1 MNTRRHRHGVRRSRL
16 NEMTGAIAAVT
27 VALSL
32 PALSLSACVARPGP
46 PPLAEDA
53 PKEPSIDEA
62 SESPATTTTNAEKP
76 NPAKRS
82 TVSVGI
88 DELHDGLNPHLA
100 ANSSPVVDEIAALV
114 LPSAFVGGELN
125 KDLLLSAQELPV
137 EQRPADTN
145 GEEQDTSAP
154 SYPAQG
160 EATESTSTAPTS
172 AHNAPQVGTRGP
184 KTAGKYV
191 QRVRYEI
198 APAAQWSD
206 GKPITAEDFKY
217 LWQSMVTHSGV
228 VDPAGYHAI
237 GDIDSTASGRVVE
250 VYFTHRVED
259 WQLLFGNLLPAHL
272 LNNNPDSFSSDLA
285 NGIPASA
292 GRYEV
297 VLVDRARGVV
307 ELNRNDRYWGANP
320 AHIDVVRLITVRST
334 AQGVDL
340 LRTKQVAFADISP
353 GETTREAFELVP
365 GVTTRALD
373 PQSHLSLQLS
383 QRSEI
388 LDDTFQ
394 RRRLIAALDMEKL
407 ARLTTGRSHN
417 NEIPK
422 AFNATAEAKLDRARI
437 SKLANATG
445 DRPLKI
451 AADPADPLASS
462 AVRTIVDMLAA
473 HDVKAE
479 VVSVGFDELTTKYV
493 PQGLVDA
500 VVSWKPAHVTSVS
513 AASEFL
519 CPNDS
524 DVPWGSSFT
533 SVCPPDAKETF
544 KDMLAGKYSADE
556 REAILQEFNNQH
568 FYTVPIVA
576 ESRIHARS
584 EGLTNYVV
592 PESSDATDK
601 GGELV
606 DVATWHLRSP

>member
-1 MNTRRHRHGVRRSRL
+1 MNTRRHRHGVRRLRL
-16 NEMTGAIAAVT
+16 NKTTGAIAAVT

-46 PPLAEDA
+46 PPLAEEA
-53 PKEPSIDEA
+53 PKAPGIDGA
-62 SESPATTTTNAEKP
+62 PESSATTTPAEKP
-76 NPAKRS
+76 DPAERS
-82 TVSVGI
+82 TISVGI

-114 LPSAFVGGELN
+114 LPSAFVDGELN

-154 SYPAQG
+154 PSPAQG
-160 EATESTSTAPTS
+160 EATESTSATPTS
-172 AHNAPQVGTRGP
+172 AHDAPQVGTRGP

-259 WQLLFGNLLPAHL
+259 WQLLFDNLLPAHL
-272 LNNNPDSFSSDLA
+272 LNNNPEAFGSDLA

-307 ELNRNDRYWGANP
+307 ELNRNDRYWGTNP

-340 LRTKQVAFADISP
+340 LRTKQIAFADVSP
-353 GETTREAFELVP
+353 GETTQEAYELVP
-365 GVTTRALD
+365 GVTTREHE
-373 PQSHLSLQLS
+373 PQRHLSLQLS

-388 LDDTFQ
+388 LNDTFQ

-417 NEIPK
+417 NDIPE
-422 AFNATAEAKLDRARI
+422 AFNATAQAKLDRARI
-437 SKLANATG
+437 SKLADSTEH
-445 DRPLKI
+445 RPLKI

-519 CPNDS
+519 CPNGS
-524 DVPWGSSFT
+524 DVPWGSSFA
-533 SVCPPDAKETF
+533 SVCPTDANETF

-556 REAILQEFNNQH
+556 REAILQDFNNQH

-584 EGLTNYVV
+584 EGITDYVV

-606 DVATWHLRSP
+606 NVPAWRLRSP